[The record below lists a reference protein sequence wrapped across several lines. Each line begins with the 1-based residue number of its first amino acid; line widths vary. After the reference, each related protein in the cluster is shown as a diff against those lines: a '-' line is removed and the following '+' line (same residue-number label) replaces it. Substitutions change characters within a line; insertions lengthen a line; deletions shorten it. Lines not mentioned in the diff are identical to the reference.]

1 LNNTISYT
9 ICIDTGDLKD
19 IVKIEKKLME
29 MTRKAYK
36 KMLVEIMAEKEEK
49 IFKTEK
55 YTKKGKVSRYIYSQF
70 GQVTYFR
77 YKAKGE
83 DGKYSFPLDESLG
96 IKSSS
101 SFTPLVEKRAIK
113 LATLYPYRQAG
124 DILSYEIYCPV
135 DHRAIWRLVQK
146 KGLVARD
153 KRKDEVES
161 LYTDAISPESDN
173 ISREI
178 VVIEADG
185 TGISSKEGKGKW
197 MEAKIGII
205 YTAKK
210 LESKTSKHKRYILEN
225 KTVYADI
232 ADSDVFGKNISYIA
246 QKEYNLAGAENILFV
261 TDGDRWLKNLQI
273 GYLPGSVHQLDHYHL
288 KKKLKRAYQERPD
301 LLERAFDLISR
312 KKQSILLQFVKLSA
326 GNGAIPEALA
336 DDLITYIE
344 ANLDGIW
351 AIDSLKGKAPKEV
364 LVVGSGA
371 IEKNVDINIARR
383 FKGRGMSWSRQGA
396 RNLMVFRIMSANKKF
411 DDYFL
416 NAA

>member
-1 LNNTISYT
+1 MNNTISYT
-9 ICIDTGDLKD
+9 ICIDTEDLKD
-19 IVKIEKKLME
+19 IVQIEEKLME
-29 MTRKAYK
+29 MAGKACR
-36 KMLVEIMAEKEEK
+36 KMLAEIMAKKEEK
-49 IFKTEK
+49 IFKVEK

-70 GQVTYFR
+70 GQITYYR
-77 YKAKGE
+77 YKAKGR
-83 DGKYSFPLDESLG
+83 DGKYSFPLDEALG

-101 SFTPLVEKRAIK
+101 SFTPLVERRAIK

-124 DILSYEIYCPV
+124 DILSYEIDSKV

-161 LYTDAISPESDN
+161 LYTDARSPESDN
-173 ISREI
+173 LSREI

-205 YTAKK
+205 YTGKK
-210 LESKTSKHKRYILEN
+210 LESKSSKNKRYILEN
-225 KTVYADI
+225 KTVYADV
-232 ADSDVFGKNISYIA
+232 ADSDVFGKNISYVA
-246 QKEYNLAGAENILFV
+246 QKEYNLAGAENILFI

-312 KKQSILLQFVKLSA
+312 KKQISLLQFVKLSA
-326 GNGAIPEALA
+326 GNGAIPETLA

-351 AIDSLKGKAPKEV
+351 AIDSLKGKVPKEV

-396 RNLMVFRIMSANKKF
+396 RNLMVFRIISANNEF
-411 DDYFL
+411 CNYFL

>member
-1 LNNTISYT
+1 MNNTISYT
-9 ICIDTGDLKD
+9 ICIDTEDLKD
-19 IVKIEKKLME
+19 IVQIEEKLME
-29 MTRKAYK
+29 MAGKACR
-36 KMLVEIMAEKEEK
+36 KMLAEIMAKKEEK
-49 IFKTEK
+49 IFKVEK

-70 GQVTYFR
+70 GQITYYR
-77 YKAKGE
+77 YKAKGR
-83 DGKYSFPLDESLG
+83 DGKYSFPLDEALG

-101 SFTPLVEKRAIK
+101 SFTPLVERRAIK

-124 DILSYEIYCPV
+124 DILSYEIDSKV

-161 LYTDAISPESDN
+161 LYTDARSPESDN
-173 ISREI
+173 LSREI

-205 YTAKK
+205 YTGKK
-210 LESKTSKHKRYILEN
+210 LESKSSKNKRYILEN
-225 KTVYADI
+225 KTVYADV
-232 ADSDVFGKNISYIA
+232 ADSDVFGKNISYVA
-246 QKEYNLAGAENILFV
+246 QKEYNLAGAENILFI

-312 KKQSILLQFVKLSA
+312 KKQISLLQFVKLSA
-326 GNGAIPEALA
+326 GNGAIPETLA

-351 AIDSLKGKAPKEV
+351 AIDSLKGKVPKEV

-396 RNLMVFRIMSANKKF
+396 RNLMVFRIMSANNEF
-411 DDYFL
+411 DNYFL

>member
-9 ICIDTGDLKD
+9 ICIDTEDLKD
-19 IVKIEKKLME
+19 IVQIEEKLME
-29 MTRKAYK
+29 MAGKACR
-36 KMLVEIMAEKEEK
+36 KMLAEIMAKKEEK
-49 IFKTEK
+49 IFKVEK

-70 GQVTYFR
+70 GQITYYR
-77 YKAKGE
+77 YKAKGR
-83 DGKYSFPLDESLG
+83 DGKYSFPLDEALG

-101 SFTPLVEKRAIK
+101 SFTPLVERRAIK

-124 DILSYEIYCPV
+124 DILSYEIDSKV

-161 LYTDAISPESDN
+161 LYTDARSPESDN
-173 ISREI
+173 LSREI

-205 YTAKK
+205 YTGKK
-210 LESKTSKHKRYILEN
+210 LESKSSKNKRYILEN
-225 KTVYADI
+225 KTVYADV
-232 ADSDVFGKNISYIA
+232 ADSDVFGKNISYVA
-246 QKEYNLAGAENILFV
+246 QKEYNLAGAENILFI

-312 KKQSILLQFVKLSA
+312 KKQISLLQFVKLSA
-326 GNGAIPEALA
+326 GNGAIPETLA

-351 AIDSLKGKAPKEV
+351 AIDSLKGKVPKEV

-396 RNLMVFRIMSANKKF
+396 RNLMVFRIMSANNEF
-411 DDYFL
+411 DNYFL

>member
-1 LNNTISYT
+1 MNNTISYT
-9 ICIDTGDLKD
+9 ICIDTEDLKD

-29 MTRKAYK
+29 MARKACR
-36 KMLVEIMAEKEEK
+36 KMLVEIMAKKEEK

-70 GQVTYFR
+70 GQVTYYR
-77 YKAKGE
+77 CKAKGE
-83 DGKYSFPLDESLG
+83 DGKYRFPLDEALG

-101 SFTPLVEKRAIK
+101 SFTTLVEKRAIK

-124 DILSYEIYCPV
+124 DILSYEIDCPV

-146 KGLVARD
+146 KGLAARD

-205 YTAKK
+205 YTGKK
-210 LESKTSKHKRYILEN
+210 LESKSSKNKRYILEN

-246 QKEYNLAGAENILFV
+246 QKKYNLAGAENILFV

-288 KKKLKRAYQERPD
+288 KKKLKRAYQERLD

-312 KKQSILLQFVKLSA
+312 KKQSRLLQFVKLSA
-326 GNGAIPEALA
+326 GNGAIPEGLA
-336 DDLITYIE
+336 DDLITYI
-344 ANLDGIW
+344 
-351 AIDSLKGKAPKEV
+351 
-364 LVVGSGA
+364 
-371 IEKNVDINIARR
+371 
-383 FKGRGMSWSRQGA
+383 
-396 RNLMVFRIMSANKKF
+396 
-411 DDYFL
+411 
-416 NAA
+416 